1 MEETRK
7 SVFLIVRNNVK
18 RQMGVNMYKRYVLY
32 FCIFQ
37 CMLITAIASVIGIKT
52 TRFAATPA
60 FQIQLLREK
69 EERTSQYSF
78 LPNASS
84 GQRVVSYQV
93 LEKDTIIELKNEDY
107 ENLLKIVEAEAGG
120 EDNAGKMLV
129 ANVVINRVMD
139 KRFPDTVTEV
149 IFQKEAG
156 ITQFSPI
163 SDGRFAEVSVTEETK
178 DVVDRALLGENI
190 ANGALYFAARDSADP
205 EKMLWFDTHLKFLFS
220 HGGHEFFQ

>member
-1 MEETRK
+1 MK
-7 SVFLIVRNNVK
+7 
-18 RQMGVNMYKRYVLY
+18 MGVNMYKRFVLY

-37 CMLITAIASVIGIKT
+37 CMLITAIASVIGIRT

-60 FQIQLLREK
+60 FQIKLLREK
-69 EERTSQYSF
+69 EERTSRRSF

-84 GQRVVSYQV
+84 GQRVVSYQI
-93 LEKDTIIELKNEDY
+93 LEKDTVIELKNDDY

-120 EDNAGKMLV
+120 EDQSGKMLV

-139 KRFPDTVTEV
+139 KRFPNTVTGV
-149 IFQKEAG
+149 IFQREAG

-163 SDGRFAEVSVTEETK
+163 SDGRFSLVRVTEETK

-205 EKMLWFDTHLKFLFS
+205 EKMRWFDTHLNFLFS
-220 HGGHEFFQ
+220 YGGHEFFR